1 MPSVGFEPGDVQSG
15 GRVVPAEPVI
25 LPAEVQV
32 KDRAIALVGPVV
44 NPFNTSR
51 FDFIG
56 LNGMLPMVHCRPA
69 LFCLDVAFFE
79 LVPAQGAGLDE
90 AGDFASVANTGYDRY
105 GGQTGG
111 LGEEA
116 GVSDGPVRVALVG
129 GP

>member
-1 MPSVGFEPGDVQSG
+1 MRFRRAALLERTGHSPSKAMLSGFSSALSSQMA
-15 GRVVPAEPVI
+15 R
-25 LPAEVQV
+25 
-32 KDRAIALVGPVV
+32 ALVGPVV